1 MISAFF
7 LASILS
13 VKFYLA
19 NPFRFTNVEL
29 WLYGGEK
36 LVTFSSL
43 RNIILLL
50 FLPIH
55 SICTDR
61 NVILLVFM
69 LQSVFRK
76 SSSKNVLP
84 GDKAVIP
91 KTHHFHEGNIYL
103 DVFAELLIPTKLD

>member
-1 MISAFF
+1 MWNFGCTGVKINYIFF
-7 LASILS
+7 ALEYNITS
-13 VKFYLA
+13 F
-19 NPFRFTNVEL
+19 FTNSFNL
-29 WLYGGEK
+29 HRPQRH
-36 LVTFSSL
+36 TT
-43 RNIILLL
+43 
-50 FLPIH
+50 
-55 SICTDR
+55 C
-61 NVILLVFM
+61 FM